1 MNIFLTFNDF
11 KWQPRI
17 QGTTLYMGLLY
28 DSVRVCLDEAES
40 TFLNAH
46 GTLKF
51 VFEQDEQNDNCTMFM
66 QLTKWQK

>member
-1 MNIFLTFNDF
+1 
-11 KWQPRI
+11 
-17 QGTTLYMGLLY
+17 MGSLY

-46 GTLKF
+46 VTLKF
-51 VFEQDEQNDNCTMFM
+51 VFEQDEQNNNCTKFM

>member
-1 MNIFLTFNDF
+1 
-11 KWQPRI
+11 
-17 QGTTLYMGLLY
+17 MGLLY

-66 QLTKWQK
+66 QLTK